1 MVKIHTGFCPP
12 LLLNHQ
18 VNNTVNALLAIL
30 VMDMREFNRD
40 AKDPSR
46 FNIFGKGGR
55 ASAQRLRAQRVD

>member
-46 FNIFGKGGR
+46 FNIFGKGERECADSAR
-55 ASAQRLRAQRVD
+55 APRTD